1 MTGGSERWP
10 DLGSQNERLV
20 TPLADQ
26 DERLVDPQTAR
37 QAGLPVEPRPLVPRS
52 RPAADDQP
60 AGGPAGSG
68 SGRPGSAGRAGDSGD
83 SGPRSWS
90 GLRLLRRGRPVAAAA
105 AVTALALA
113 ALAAGSLAAPP
124 RASAATA
131 VRPAA
136 GGWRITLN
144 LTAKHNPQFT
154 AITATGPA
162 AAWAFEAFD
171 PGTGARSAAWQLT
184 SGGWHK
190 AAFPGRANEQ
200 VIAAASS
207 SASNVW
213 AFSNL
218 NFGSGGSRALRWN
231 GHAWTVLGTFGRPLA
246 GAAVLGPKD
255 VWAFGQDFFFRGK
268 PLGARHWNG
277 HRWTVPPSGHDLVA
291 GSGRA
296 ANDVWAVGGKQVAH
310 WNGHVWTRTSVASLL
325 PKTTLFVHSAL
336 LGVYEQSPTSVW
348 AVGSGNRQDEGGP
361 VVVLHF
367 NGHSWSKAAQGGFGN
382 PSQVVPDGSG
392 GLWIPVPFTAGGPG
406 QIVHFTGGKLHEV
419 PLPITGQRLIVQ
431 AIAHVPGSTRSFGA
445 GQTHKKNKP
454 GVGLHAVLLQVN

>member
-37 QAGLPVEPRPLVPRS
+37 QAGLPVAPRPLVPRS

-60 AGGPAGSG
+60 AGGDGPAG
-68 SGRPGSAGRAGDSGD
+68 SGRPGSAGPAGDSGD

-113 ALAAGSLAAPP
+113 ALAAASLTAPP

-131 VRPAA
+131 VRPDA

-154 AITATGPA
+154 SITATGPA

-171 PGTGARSAAWQLT
+171 AGTGARSAAWQLT
-184 SGGWHK
+184 GGGWHK
-190 AAFPGRANEQ
+190 APFPGRANEQ

-246 GAAVLGPKD
+246 GAAVLGPRN

-277 HRWTVPPSGHDLVA
+277 HRWTAPPSGHGLVA
-291 GSGRA
+291 GSGLA

-310 WNGHVWTRTSVASLL
+310 WNGHVWKRTSVASLL

-336 LGVYEQSPTSVW
+336 IGVYEQSPTSVW
-348 AVGSGNRQDEGGP
+348 AVGSGDRQDEGGP

-367 NGHSWSKAAQGGFGN
+367 NGHAWSKAAQGGFGN
-382 PSQVVPDGSG
+382 PSQIVPDGSG

-406 QIVHFTGGKLHEV
+406 QIVHFTGGKLHEA
-419 PLPITGQRLIVQ
+419 PLPVDGQRLIVL

-445 GQTHKKNKP
+445 GQIHKKNKP

>member
-1 MTGGSERWP
+1 MTGANESWP

-20 TPLADQ
+20 VPLDDQ
-26 DERLVDPQTAR
+26 DERLVDPQIAR
-37 QAGLPVEPRPLVPRS
+37 QAGLPVAPRPLIPRS
-52 RPAADDQP
+52 RPAADDEPDGQ
-60 AGGPAGSG
+60 PAGSG
-68 SGRPGSAGRAGDSGD
+68 
-83 SGPRSWS
+83 PRGWS
-90 GLRLLRRGRPVAAAA
+90 GLRLRRGRPVAAAA
-105 AVTALALA
+105 AVTALAAA
-113 ALAAGSLAAPP
+113 ALAAGSLIAPHQ
-124 RASAATA
+124 ASAATA
-131 VRPAA
+131 VRPDA

-154 AITATGPA
+154 SITATGPA

-184 SGGWHK
+184 GGGWHK
-190 AAFPGRANEQ
+190 APFPGRANEQ

-277 HRWTVPPSGHDLVA
+277 HHWTAPPSGHGLVA
-291 GSGRA
+291 GSGLA

-310 WNGHVWTRTSVASLL
+310 WNGHVWKRTSVASLL
-325 PKTTLFVHSAL
+325 PRTTLFVHSSL
-336 LGVYEQSPTSVW
+336 VGVYEQS
-348 AVGSGNRQDEGGP
+348 
-361 VVVLHF
+361 
-367 NGHSWSKAAQGGFGN
+367 
-382 PSQVVPDGSG
+382 
-392 GLWIPVPFTAGGPG
+392 
-406 QIVHFTGGKLHEV
+406 
-419 PLPITGQRLIVQ
+419 
-431 AIAHVPGSTRSFGA
+431 
-445 GQTHKKNKP
+445 
-454 GVGLHAVLLQVN
+454 

>member
-1 MTGGSERWP
+1 MTGGNESWL

-20 TPLADQ
+20 VPLADQ
-26 DERLVDPQTAR
+26 DERLVDPQVAR
-37 QAGLPVEPRPLVPRS
+37 QAGLPVEPRPLIPRS
-52 RPAADDQP
+52 RTAADDEPDGQ
-60 AGGPAGSG
+60 AAGSG
-68 SGRPGSAGRAGDSGD
+68 PPGSAGDRGESGQR
-83 SGPRSWS
+83 GWS
-90 GLRLLRRGRPVAAAA
+90 GLRRLRRGRPVAAAA
-105 AVTALALA
+105 AVVSLA
-113 ALAAGSLAAPP
+113 AAGLAAGGLTAPHQ
-124 RASAATA
+124 ASAATA
-131 VRPAA
+131 ARPDA

-184 SGGWHK
+184 GGGWHK
-190 AAFPGRANEQ
+190 AAFPGRASEQ

-277 HRWTVPPSGHDLVA
+277 HRWTAPPSGHDLVA

-310 WNGHVWTRTSVASLL
+310 WNGHTWKRTSVASLL
-325 PKTTLFVHSAL
+325 PPTTLFVHSSL
-336 LGVYEQSPTSVW
+336 VGVYEQSPTSVW

-361 VVVLHF
+361 VVVLHYD
-367 NGHSWSKAAQGGFGN
+367 GHAWSKAAQSGFGN
-382 PSQVVPDGSG
+382 PSQIVPDGSG

-406 QIVHFTGGKLHEV
+406 QIVHFTGGKLHQV

-445 GQTHKKNKP
+445 GQIHKKNDP
-454 GVGLHAVLLQVN
+454 GVGLHAVLLQVS